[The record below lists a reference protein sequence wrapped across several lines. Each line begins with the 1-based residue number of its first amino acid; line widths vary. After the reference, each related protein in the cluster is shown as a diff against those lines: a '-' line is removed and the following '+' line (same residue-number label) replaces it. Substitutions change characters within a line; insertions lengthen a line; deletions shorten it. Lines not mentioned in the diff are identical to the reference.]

1 MSLFALTCTFAY
13 VGICTIGGGLVAI
26 SVMYKPIVEGG
37 LISPEMFYNMVA
49 ISESTPGPI
58 GINMATYVGYKLYGI
73 PGAVICTF
81 GEVLHSLIIVI
92 IIARWFMYFH
102 EKPVVKAV
110 FTGIRPAVTGMI
122 AVACLQVLQLGVI
135 RPVMDGTY
143 LTALF
148 YIAALA
154 ALMKTNLHP
163 ILVVAAGAAFGA
175 VCL

>member
-1 MSLFALTCTFAY
+1 MSLFALFCTFAY
-13 VGICTIGGGLVAI
+13 VGVCTIGGGLVAI
-26 SVMYKPIVEGG
+26 SIMYKPIVEGG

-73 PGAVICTF
+73 PGAVLCTL
-81 GEVLHSLIIVI
+81 GEVLPSLIIVV
-92 IIARWFMYFH
+92 IIARWFMSFH
-102 EKPVVKAV
+102 EKPLVSAI

-135 RPVMDGTY
+135 RPGLSGNYT
-143 LTALF
+143 TALF
-148 YIAALA
+148 YVAALA
-154 ALMKTNLHP
+154 ALLKTNVHP
-163 ILVVAAGAAFGA
+163 ILVVAAGALFGA